1 MNFIE
6 NNLWILHFIYI
17 IQLAILIRRNSFY
30 KNEMMQLY
38 RAETGNITLD
48 MELVAEWAMKKGVV
62 APQPKT
68 AKELLA
74 AQFSQAARE
83 EHRQDPKTDWSYRA
97 NHALKVNNNG
107 KQLTLW
113 VDIDGATRPQTLASL
128 TSRRQQMVGDGTQL
142 NNEEEPINLV
152 LDFTDDVEE
161 RLNSPDYASGEAA

>member
-1 MNFIE
+1 MVT
-6 NNLWILHFIYI
+6 
-17 IQLAILIRRNSFY
+17 
-30 KNEMMQLY
+30 KNEQLQQMMQLY
-38 RAETGNITLD
+38 RAETGNKTLD

-83 EHRQDPKTDWSYRA
+83 EHRQDPKTGWSYRA
-97 NHALKVNNNG
+97 NHALRVSNNG

-113 VDIDGATRPQTLASL
+113 VDIDDATRPQMLASL

-142 NNEEEPINLV
+142 KIDETVWNNRHNEEEPINLV

-161 RLNSPDYASGEAA
+161 RLNSPDYDSGEAS